1 MFLQN
6 MAIFQWKGIQ
16 GSAMA
21 NGEIEARNSEE
32 ASFKLKNQK
41 IIATN
46 IVLISGKEEASASST
61 TPAKPTEKV
70 KAAPKK
76 YKAKGIKTKDLVVF
90 SKKFGTMVKAG
101 LPILKTLQMLESQQ
115 ENPNFKWVV
124 RSIKEDVESGS
135 SLSEAFEQH
144 PAVFDT
150 VYINLLKAGEM
161 SGKLTLFL
169 QKLVI
174 QLEKDE
180 KIRKRLKGALSY
192 PIILLCV
199 AFSVITLM
207 LIKVVPVFQT
217 MFGAM
222 GHDLPA
228 PTKLIVTISEFVRD
242 PQKGGTLMTIMVVTY
257 ITCKWLMKNNIAF
270 KKKFDIYV
278 LKLPIIG
285 DCIQKSTLAKIAM
298 VEGNLAA
305 AGVSVIESLDIIA
318 RTITNTVY
326 TDAFEIIKKGVTSGN
341 SISSLYSSC
350 EIFPP
355 TFHQMLAVGEETG
368 NMDEMFAAT
377 AQYYEEE
384 FDMSVDRLTEALEP
398 IMIVFMGI
406 TVGFIIVAMYMPIF
420 QMGSMVGG

>member
-1 MFLQN
+1 
-6 MAIFQWKGIQ
+6 MAIFQWKGLQ
-16 GSAMA
+16 GSAVA

-32 ASFKLKNQK
+32 ASSKLKTQK
-41 IIATN
+41 IIVTS
-46 IVLISGKEEASASST
+46 IVLISGKEEATVSNADAT
-61 TPAKPTEKV
+61 ATAKLK
-70 KAAPKK
+70 PKK
-76 YKAKGIKTKDLVVF
+76 KKYTAKGIKVKDLVVF
-90 SKKFGTMVKAG
+90 SKKFATMIKAG

-115 ENPNFKWVV
+115 INPNFKWVV

-135 SLSEAFEQH
+135 TLSQAFEEH

-150 VYINLLKAGEM
+150 VYINLLKAGET

-192 PIILLCV
+192 PIILLSV
-199 AFSVITLM
+199 AFCVITLM

-222 GHDLPA
+222 GHDLPG
-228 PTKLIVTISEFVRD
+228 PTLLIVNISLFVRN
-242 PQKGGTLMTIMVVTY
+242 PQQGGALMAIMIGTY
-257 ITCKWLMKNNIAF
+257 FGSKWLLKNNVAF

-285 DCIQKSTLAKIAM
+285 DCIQKSTLAKVAM

-305 AGVSVIESLDIIA
+305 AGVSVIESLEIIS
-318 RTITNTVY
+318 RTVTNTVY
-326 TDAFEIIKKGVTSGN
+326 IDAFEVIKDGVASGN
-341 SISSLYSSC
+341 SLSSLYSTC
-350 EIFPP
+350 AIFPP
-355 TFHQMLAVGEETG
+355 TFWQMLAVGEETG

>member
-1 MFLQN
+1 

-16 GSAMA
+16 GSVAA
-21 NGEIEARNSEE
+21 NGEIEARNSDE
-32 ASFKLKNQK
+32 AATKLKNQK
-41 IIATN
+41 IIVTN
-46 IVLISGKEEASASST
+46 IILISGKEEATDAPSS
-61 TPAKPTEKV
+61 PV
-70 KAAPKK
+70 IKAQPKKKK

-90 SKKFGTMVKAG
+90 SKKFATMVKAG

-135 SLSEAFEQH
+135 TLSQAFEEH

-150 VYINLLKAGEM
+150 IYINLLKAGET

-199 AFSVITLM
+199 AFAVIALM
-207 LIKVVPVFQT
+207 LVKVVPIFQT

-222 GHDLPA
+222 GHSLPG
-228 PTKLIVTISEFVRD
+228 PTQLIVNISEFCRN
-242 PQKGGTLMTIMVVTY
+242 PAQGGTLMAILIGGY
-257 ITCKWLMKNNIAF
+257 ITFKWLLKNNINF
-270 KKKFDIYV
+270 KRKFDIYI
-278 LKLPIIG
+278 LKMPIIG
-285 DCIQKSTLAKIAM
+285 DCIQKSTLAKVAM

-305 AGVSVIESLDIIA
+305 AGVSVIESLEIIS
-318 RTITNTVY
+318 RTVTNTVY
-326 TDAFEIIKKGVTSGN
+326 IDCFDKIKEGVSSGN
-341 SISSLYSSC
+341 SLSSLYASC
-350 EIFPP
+350 PIIPP

-384 FDMSVDRLTEALEP
+384 FDMSVDRMTEALEP
-398 IMIVFMGI
+398 IMIVGMGV

-420 QMGSMVGG
+420 QMGSMVGGGN